1 MMHESRLREA
11 IATLSALIDHARRG
25 EPSATT
31 RDGRRESVLPG
42 DEEWQRL
49 AQTLSFGRLLMS
61 APLDA
66 DDLPPRDGGMRE
78 IEF

>member
-1 MMHESRLREA
+1 MYESQLREA
-11 IATLSALIDHARRG
+11 IATLSTLIDHARRG

-31 RDGRRESVLPG
+31 RDGRPEGVQPG
-42 DEEWQRL
+42 DEVWQRL
-49 AQTLSFGRLLMS
+49 ARPLSFGRLLMS